1 MCYVQGFHVSHEQ
14 YVIMQNFFVNKRML
28 IYGPAG
34 TGKTLL
40 AMEQC
45 RRLRAEGKKV
55 LYVCYNRLIA
65 NSVREKFNEENKSDI
80 DVYTLPALLMKLC
93 KLRL

>member
-1 MCYVQGFHVSHEQ
+1 
-14 YVIMQNFFVNKRML
+14 MQNFFVNKRML

-65 NSVREKFNEENKSDI
+65 NSVREKFNEGLYLAHWKQMPPTNN
-80 DVYTLPALLMKLC
+80 L
-93 KLRL
+93 